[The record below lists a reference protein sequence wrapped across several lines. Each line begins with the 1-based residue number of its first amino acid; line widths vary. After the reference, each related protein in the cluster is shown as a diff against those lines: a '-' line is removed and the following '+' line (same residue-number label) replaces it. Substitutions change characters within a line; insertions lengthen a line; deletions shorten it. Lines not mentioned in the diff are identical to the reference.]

1 MAKKNKI
8 ILSAPASK
16 SYLQR
21 ALAVSV
27 LAQGTTILTNVS
39 WCDDSLVA
47 KKIVERLGAEIFE
60 KNKTLTIKTNSVTFK
75 HDTFSAGEAG
85 LSIRMFSPVLA
96 LENKKIIITG
106 RGSLLKRPVKIIED
120 ALTSL
125 GVEVSSANGFL
136 PLTVKG
142 PIKSG
147 KINIDGSLS
156 SQLLT
161 GLLITLPLLDGNSE
175 INVDNLKSRPYIDM
189 TLEVMKSFGVEVEN
203 NNYKL
208 FKINGRQKYKAVN
221 YNIEGDW
228 SGAAFWLVVGA
239 VKGNVEVL
247 NLNAD
252 SRQADKAIL
261 EALKKAGAKVEIN
274 KNSITVDKNLL
285 NAFNFDAT
293 DCPDLFPPLAC
304 LASQCEGTSV
314 IKGVSRLTYK
324 ESNRALVIKREFEK
338 VGIKVVLDGDFM
350 HITGGKINA
359 GTIDSNNDHRIA
371 MAGGILDMFSDEKVE
386 VLNKSAVNKSYPDFF
401 DVINS
406 KVNPEKSNPY
416 STF

>member
-1 MAKKNKI
+1 VAKKNKI